1 MKDLENIIYRVVFF
15 PGMANSKVAC
25 SDCGGTFGVAFE
37 PVAGRPLYCSDC
49 FDRNF
54 KFKSNDYLNEFIAF
68 LGKKLGFYEPSKLG
82 SNVEVAREGFLY
94 QILLKEKGVKT
105 PRFACTME
113 LIPISEPRATAKFII
128 IFSVKGS
135 KVQNIQEYIGEFQ
148 RSHGA
153 ETEIP
158 LTPLRKF

>member
-1 MKDLENIIYRVVFF
+1 
-15 PGMANSKVAC
+15 
-25 SDCGGTFGVAFE
+25 
-37 PVAGRPLYCSDC
+37 
-49 FDRNF
+49 
-54 KFKSNDYLNEFIAF
+54 
-68 LGKKLGFYEPSKLG
+68 
-82 SNVEVAREGFLY
+82 
-94 QILLKEKGVKT
+94 
-105 PRFACTME
+105 ME